1 MTARQPVPN
10 DRGSTAGGFLLAV
23 LLLVVLA
30 VGAFFYLGGSADID
44 ADINPPAVDVSTSP
58 APSADAG

>member
-1 MTARQPVPN
+1 MSARPPVST